1 MSIRIEK
8 DTMGPVEVP
17 ADKYW
22 GAQTQRS
29 INNFKIGGEKN
40 RMPIEIIRAFA
51 ILKKAA
57 AQTNAELGVLEA
69 DKAEIIGKVCDE
81 ILTGQHDDQFPLV
94 VWQTGSGTQSNMNS
108 NEVIAYRAHVLLG
121 GSLEDAKKK
130 IHPNDDV
137 NKSQSSNDTYPTA
150 MHIAAYKMVVETTIP
165 GVQKL
170 RDTLDAKA
178 KAFIDVVKIGR
189 THFMDAT
196 PLTLGQEFSGY
207 VAQLDHG
214 IRAVK
219 NTLSHLSE
227 LALGGTA
234 VGTGLNTPQGYSE
247 LVAEKIAIL
256 SGLPFITAPNKFEAL
271 AAHDGMVESHGS
283 LKQLAVSLMKIAND
297 IRMLSSGPRSGIGE
311 ILIPENE
318 PGSSI
323 MPGKVNPTQVEAI
336 TMVAAQVMGN
346 DVAISIG
353 GSNGHFE
360 LNVFKPMIAA
370 NFLQSARLI
379 GDACLSFNDNC
390 AIGIEPNGPMI
401 QRHLENSL
409 MLVTALNPHIGYEN
423 AAAIAKKAH
432 KEGTSLRE
440 AAIAL
445 GLLTS
450 EQFTDWVKPEEMT
463 GSLK

>member
-81 ILTGQHDDQFPLV
+81 ILAGHLDDQFPLV

-121 GSLEDAKKK
+121 GSLGDAKKK

-170 RDTLDAKA
+170 RDTLDTKA
-178 KAFIDVVKIGR
+178 KAFKNVVKIGR

-214 IRAVK
+214 LRAVK

-247 LVAEKIAIL
+247 LVAEKIATL
-256 SGLPFITAPNKFEAL
+256 SGLPFVTAPNKFEAL

-379 GDACLSFNDNC
+379 GDACVSFNDNC

-440 AAIAL
+440 AAITL